1 MEAEKRGLSEQLKAS
16 LDSQST
22 QAKSELKAEAVQSQ
36 FDKQTRHKRELQEQ
50 NKKLS
55 NDASLLGK
63 TVQGQAARIRE
74 QEGQISSLEQQLRQ
88 SQTAFEE
95 LQAQQHF
102 ARIESAKAADEA
114 TREKE
119 EMKCAQCPEHLEQI
133 TTL

>member
-22 QAKSELKAEAVQSQ
+22 QAKSELKVEAVQSQ
-36 FDKQTRHKRELQEQ
+36 LDKQARHNKELQEQ

-88 SQTAFEE
+88 S
-95 LQAQQHF
+95 
-102 ARIESAKAADEA
+102 
-114 TREKE
+114 
-119 EMKCAQCPEHLEQI
+119 
-133 TTL
+133 